1 MKMKT
6 TRDIHGSDLTKFVIQ
21 LNQNSTGG
29 KNCYWYNLII
39 Q

>member
-21 LNQNSTGG
+21 LNQNSMGG
-29 KNCYWYNLII
+29 KNYYWFDLIV
-39 Q
+39 